1 MGEFMKNLKI
11 TKLGLVTLLSLVTLS
26 NNVGNAEIL
35 FSDPY
40 TEITTNSE
48 EQWDYFYAD
57 DTDTIT
63 DSINWN
69 YDREKEYPL
78 CGLVSITNNGE
89 SINPLDNSESYLL
102 DKDGNR
108 YEGIIGVQNIGQT
121 DGEYPIYSTV
131 AINLNENES
140 TYFRT
145 LINIPRVLLDKDQF
159 LELHIIINN
168 QEYIINVMET
178 GYLFN
183 GDDCILLSEYFNNKT
198 K

>member
-1 MGEFMKNLKI
+1 MKNLKI

-48 EQWDYFYAD
+48 DQWTYYYAD

-63 DSINWN
+63 DPIYWN

-78 CGLVSITNNGE
+78 CGVVTITNNGE
-89 SINPLDNSESYLL
+89 SINPLDNSEAYLL

-121 DGEYPIYSTV
+121 DGKYPISSIV

-140 TYFRT
+140 TNFRT
-145 LINIPRVLLDKDQF
+145 LINIPTVLLDKDQF

-183 GDDCILLSEYFNNKT
+183 GEDYILLSEYFNNKT

>member
-1 MGEFMKNLKI
+1 MKNLKI

-40 TEITTNSE
+40 AEITTNSE
-48 EQWDYFYAD
+48 EQWDYYYAD

-121 DGEYPIYSTV
+121 NGEYPIYSTV

>member
-121 DGEYPIYSTV
+121 NGEYPIYSTV

-145 LINIPRVLLDKDQF
+145 LINIPTVLLDKDQF

-183 GDDCILLSEYFNNKT
+183 GEDYILLSEYFNNKT

>member
-1 MGEFMKNLKI
+1 MKNLKI

-40 TEITTNSE
+40 AEITTNSE

-121 DGEYPIYSTV
+121 NGEYPIYSTV

>member
-1 MGEFMKNLKI
+1 MKNLKI

-48 EQWDYFYAD
+48 EQWDYYYAD

-121 DGEYPIYSTV
+121 NGEYPIYSTV

>member
-121 DGEYPIYSTV
+121 NGEYPIYSTV

>member
-48 EQWDYFYAD
+48 EQWDYYYAD

-121 DGEYPIYSTV
+121 NGEYPIYSTV

>member
-1 MGEFMKNLKI
+1 MKNLKI

-121 DGEYPIYSTV
+121 NGEYPIYSTV

>member
-1 MGEFMKNLKI
+1 MKNLKI

-40 TEITTNSE
+40 AEITTNSE
-48 EQWDYFYAD
+48 EQWDYYYAD

-89 SINPLDNSESYLL
+89 SINPLDNSEAYLL

-121 DGEYPIYSTV
+121 NGEYPIYSTV